1 MSKKVTFT
9 NDMTAALVG
18 EVLLFGL
25 LGKALYE
32 EPKREWL
39 EMLIAE
45 RVFSEP
51 PFGAAQPEI
60 VRGLEVL
67 QRWTEAH
74 ATGISDAS
82 FSDLKLDYT
91 RLLIGLDNMP
101 TAPWESVYFN
111 RERLVFQE
119 QTIQVRGWY
128 AQFGLQAEKLNKEPD
143 DHIGLEILFLSH
155 LASLALQAI
164 EQNDENA
171 LKKVLQAQS
180 DFLSEHLLRWG
191 PGWCKLVIEHART
204 DFYRGL
210 GHLTH
215 GAILAL
221 AALLNVEFPKEATL

>member
-1 MSKKVTFT
+1 MNNEVILTDEIQT
-9 NDMTAALVG
+9 ALVG

-39 EMLIAE
+39 EMLVSE
-45 RVFSEP
+45 NVFSEP
-51 PFGAAQPEI
+51 PFGAEQPE
-60 VRGLEVL
+60 VMRGLEIL
-67 QRWTEAH
+67 LRWTETH
-74 ATGISDAS
+74 TGGISDTS
-82 FSDLKLDYT
+82 FSELKLDYT
-91 RLLIGLDNMP
+91 RLFIGLDKMP

-128 AQFGLQAEKLNKEPD
+128 AQFGLQVEKLNKEPD

-164 EQNDENA
+164 EKDDKNA
-171 LKKVLQAQS
+171 LKELFKAQS

-191 PGWCKLVIEHART
+191 PGWCKLVIEHAHT

-210 GHLTH
+210 GYLTH
-215 GAILAL
+215 GSLLAL
-221 AALLNVEFPKEATL
+221 AALLNVELPKEATL